1 MNESSLFRE
10 RLKRVL
16 KAISL
21 ERADRTAVVLEY
33 AGFAAKVTNTPLT
46 DFLSS
51 IGKSI
56 ETMIRAFHLVGGAD
70 AINYGAYSPYSLCY
84 LWMSKVKVP
93 GVDLPD
99 DAMWQVVERELMT
112 ADDYDQIV
120 SQGWPKFY
128 DDFMKERVFND
139 VSRERLPSAQ
149 PPIDL
154 RTKWAAHDI
163 PVLTGGDVSLP
174 FELLCGAR
182 SLTGFFSDLLTIP
195 DKVQEVMDIIMP
207 HLVSPVC
214 NKAKASGFPAIWVGG
229 WRSASNMIS
238 PRMWERFVWPYFERG
253 VHEVTDSGLIAILHL
268 DSNWTRDLTY
278 FKSLP
283 RSKCILATDGE
294 TDLFRAKEILGDRMC
309 LMGDVPAAML
319 AFGTPDEVFEY
330 STKLIRELGP
340 TGFILH
346 SGCDIPT
353 NAKLENVQAML
364 AAAIG
369 K

>member
-1 MNESSLFRE
+1 
-10 RLKRVL
+10 
-16 KAISL
+16 
-21 ERADRTAVVLEY
+21 
-33 AGFAAKVTNTPLT
+33 LT
-46 DFLSS
+46 
-51 IGKSI
+51 
-56 ETMIRAFHLVGGAD
+56 E
-70 AINYGAYSPYSLCY
+70 
-84 LWMSKVKVP
+84 
-93 GVDLPD
+93 
-99 DAMWQVVERELMT
+99 
-112 ADDYDQIV
+112 
-120 SQGWPKFY
+120 
-128 DDFMKERVFND
+128 
-139 VSRERLPSAQ
+139 
-149 PPIDL
+149 
-154 RTKWAAHDI
+154 
-163 PVLTGGDVSLP
+163 
-174 FELLCGAR
+174 
-182 SLTGFFSDLLTIP
+182 FFSDLLTIP
-195 DKVQEVMDIIMP
+195 DKIQEVMDIIMP
-207 HLVSPVC
+207 HLVGPVC
-214 NKAKASGFPAIWVGG
+214 KKAKASGLPAIWVGG

-268 DSNWTRDLTY
+268 DSDWTRDLAY

-283 RSKCILATDGE
+283 KSKCILATDGE

-340 TGFILH
+340 KGFILH